1 MLLPAAVQ
9 GAAVL
14 GAAQQ
19 GQEVLLAAVQGQAV
33 LGEAL
38 QGLAALEAGRALEVQ
53 VSALVLVPLHPLQPG
68 LRSMWELQRAAE
80 AATAV
85 AVGRVLPL
93 AGLCRR
99 ACCSCWPATRYAYLQ
114 HE

>member
-1 MLLPAAVQ
+1 M
-9 GAAVL
+9 L

-33 LGEAL
+33 LGGAL

-53 VSALVLVPLHPLQPG
+53 VSAWVPVPLLPLLQG
-68 LRSMWELQRAAE
+68 VRSMWELQRAAE
-80 AATAV
+80 ASGLAAATAV
-85 AVGRVLPL
+85 AVGRVLPP

-99 ACCSCWPATRYAYLQ
+99 VCCSCWPATRYAYLQ